1 MRSNVKNNKY
11 MKIILIIVL
20 EILSLIWVIPYIHNE
35 ILKKIYGNTLKSEM
49 NTWFK
54 PFYMNY
60 VIRFI

>member
-20 EILSLIWVIPYIHNE
+20 EILSLIWAIPYIHNE